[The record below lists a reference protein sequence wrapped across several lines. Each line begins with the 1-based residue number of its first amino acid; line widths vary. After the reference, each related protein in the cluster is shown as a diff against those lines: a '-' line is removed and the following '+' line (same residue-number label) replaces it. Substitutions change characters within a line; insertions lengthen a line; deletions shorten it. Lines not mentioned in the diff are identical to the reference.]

1 MLKLEKKKTV
11 SKNNTAFKL
20 DQHEICYSHKNNN
33 NNNKKLLHK

>member
-33 NNNKKLLHK
+33 NNKKLLHK